1 VRISAFARGAHAL
14 ACLGAMAG
22 IDNCTINS
30 SRIYEVV
37 MLPPNPKAEAPIAL
51 PGKGDT
57 GGRSLWTQA
66 WSKLRHMPTAWA
78 CLWIIAGL
86 LLVALLSWLNVPLTP
101 YAFDQTSGD
110 ILLGPSSAHWMGTD
124 ELGRDL
130 LTRIIYGT
138 RLSITI
144 GVVTAAIAF
153 VIGTIYGSIAGYYGG
168 KIDAFLMRGVDI
180 AYALPDL
187 LIMILIGVLV
197 GRGTVGILIS
207 LGLVSWMG
215 TSRLVRAQ
223 LLQLQSE
230 EFVEAARAAGQGTFE
245 IITRHLL
252 PNAMGPIIVA
262 LTFTVPQAILSE
274 STLSFIGLGL
284 SPPACSWGTLAS
296 DGWRALRTNPHL
308 VFFPAMFIFIT
319 VLSFNLLGD
328 GLRDA
333 LDPRSRRKISR
344 N

>member
-1 VRISAFARGAHAL
+1 MTCFWV
-14 ACLGAMAG
+14 
-22 IDNCTINS
+22 
-30 SRIYEVV
+30 
-37 MLPPNPKAEAPIAL
+37 IA
-51 PGKGDT
+51 
-57 GGRSLWTQA
+57 A
-66 WSKLRHMPTAWA
+66 
-78 CLWIIAGL
+78 L
-86 LLVALLSWLNVPLTP
+86 LLVAILSWLNVPLSP
-101 YAFDQTSGD
+101 FSFDQTSAD
-110 ILLGPSSAHWMGTD
+110 ILQGPSAVHWMGTD

-130 LTRIIYGT
+130 MSRIIFGT
-138 RLSITI
+138 RLSIMI
-144 GVVTAAIAF
+144 GIVTAAIAF
-153 VIGTIYGSIAGYYGG
+153 VIGTVYGSIAGYHGG
-168 KIDAFLMRGVDI
+168 KLDLVLMRGVDV

-197 GRGTVGILIS
+197 GRGTGGILVS

-215 TSRLVRAQ
+215 TARLVRAQ

-230 EFVEAARAAGQGTFE
+230 EFIDAARSAGQSTLK
-245 IITRHLL
+245 IITHHLL

-308 VFFPAMFIFIT
+308 IFFPSLFIFIT

-328 GLRDA
+328 ALRDA
-333 LDPRSRRKISR
+333 LDPRTRSR
-344 N
+344 